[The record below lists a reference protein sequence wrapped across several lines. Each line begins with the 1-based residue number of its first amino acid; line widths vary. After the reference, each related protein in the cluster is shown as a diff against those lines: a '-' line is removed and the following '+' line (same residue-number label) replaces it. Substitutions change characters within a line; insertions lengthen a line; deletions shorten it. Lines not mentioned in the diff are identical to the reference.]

1 MHDTLQFK
9 NREHA
14 GKVLAERLDE
24 YAGRPDVIVLALP
37 RGGVPVGFAVAQA
50 LGVELDVLL
59 VRKLGMPGQEEY
71 AMGAIGR
78 GGVRVLQPEIAH
90 MVPAH
95 VIDAV
100 TRREERE
107 IERRERL
114 YRGNRP
120 QPDLHGRVVLLVDDG
135 LATGSTMRAAVAVTR
150 QQNPARVVVAVPVGA
165 RDSCD
170 ALAPEV
176 DDLVAVGMPVMFR
189 AVSQWYR
196 EFDQTSDEEVQDLL
210 ATAWSE
216 HTRARH
222 PASRHELHKEKP

>member
-71 AMGAIGR
+71 AMGAIAS

-100 TRREERE
+100 IRREERE

-120 QPDLHGRVVLLVDDG
+120 PPDLHGRVVLLVDDG

-150 QQNPARVVVAVPVGA
+150 QQQPARVVVAVPVGA

-176 DDLVAVGMPVMFR
+176 DELVAVGMPVMFR
-189 AVSQWYR
+189 AVSQWYK

-216 HTRARH
+216 HTRARR
-222 PASRHELHKEKP
+222 PRHELHKEKP

>member
-71 AMGAIGR
+71 AMGAIGS

-107 IERRERL
+107 IERRELL

-150 QQNPARVVVAVPVGA
+150 QQQPARVVVAVPVGA

-176 DDLVAVGMPVMFR
+176 DELIAVGMPVMFR
-189 AVSQWYR
+189 AVSQWYK

-216 HTRARH
+216 HTRARR

>member
-71 AMGAIGR
+71 AMGAIGS

-100 TRREERE
+100 IRREERE

-120 QPDLHGRVVLLVDDG
+120 PPDLHGRVVLLVDDG

-150 QQNPARVVVAVPVGA
+150 QQQPARVVVAVPVGA

-176 DDLVAVGMPVMFR
+176 DELVAVGMPVMFR
-189 AVSQWYR
+189 AVSQWYK

-216 HTRARH
+216 HTRARR
-222 PASRHELHKEKP
+222 PRHELHKEKP

>member
-37 RGGVPVGFAVAQA
+37 RGGVPVGFTVAQA

-71 AMGAIGR
+71 AMGAIGS

-150 QQNPARVVVAVPVGA
+150 QQQPARVVVAVPVGA

-176 DDLVAVGMPVMFR
+176 DELVAVGMPVMFR
-189 AVSQWYR
+189 AVSQWYK

-216 HTRARH
+216 HTRARR
-222 PASRHELHKEKP
+222 PRHELHKEKP

>member
-59 VRKLGMPGQEEY
+59 VRKLGLPGQEEY
-71 AMGAIGR
+71 AMGAIGS
-78 GGVRVLQPEIAH
+78 GGVRVLQPDIAH

-150 QQNPARVVVAVPVGA
+150 QQQPARVVVAVPVGA

-176 DDLVAVGMPVMFR
+176 DELVAVGMPVMFR
-189 AVSQWYR
+189 AVSQWYK

>member
-14 GKVLAERLDE
+14 GKVLAERLDQ

-71 AMGAIGR
+71 AMGAIAS

-150 QQNPARVVVAVPVGA
+150 QQQPARVVVAVPVGA

-189 AVSQWYR
+189 AVSQWYK

-216 HTRARH
+216 HTRARR

>member
-71 AMGAIGR
+71 AMGAIAS

-150 QQNPARVVVAVPVGA
+150 QQQPARVVVAVPVGA

-176 DDLVAVGMPVMFR
+176 DELVAVGMPVMFR
-189 AVSQWYR
+189 AVSQWYK

-216 HTRARH
+216 HTRARR
-222 PASRHELHKEKP
+222 PRHELHKEKP

>member
-71 AMGAIGR
+71 AMGAIGS
-78 GGVRVLQPEIAH
+78 GGLRVLQPEIAH

-150 QQNPARVVVAVPVGA
+150 QQQPARVVVAVPVGA

-176 DDLVAVGMPVMFR
+176 DELVAVGMPVMFR
-189 AVSQWYR
+189 AVSQWYK

-216 HTRARH
+216 HTRARR
-222 PASRHELHKEKP
+222 PRHELHKEKP

>member
-1 MHDTLQFK
+1 MHDTLRFK

-71 AMGAIGR
+71 AMGAIGS

-90 MVPAH
+90 MVPAQ

-150 QQNPARVVVAVPVGA
+150 QQQPARVVVAVPVGA

-176 DDLVAVGMPVMFR
+176 DELVAVGMPVMFR
-189 AVSQWYR
+189 AVSQWYK

-216 HTRARH
+216 HTRARR
-222 PASRHELHKEKP
+222 PRHELHKEKP